1 MLCSVQLDVKL
12 VIATANYFFYL
23 DGNVHFFNAACMIF
37 FSFISCCIKET
48 LIWKKKKNQS
58 KGYQLNLYLL
68 LWLSLCPLVFLT
80 RPPCLMSSCRFFC
93 SRRWSLNR
101 SHNRNQ
107 WKYIYIYFLILHE
120 HRNIWKQVLHAI
132 ITRREL
138 YVLCRSK
145 VHSCVYVS
153 LCR

>member
-48 LIWKKKKNQS
+48 LIWRKKKS
-58 KGYQLNLYLL
+58 IKGLPVKPVFTPLIV
-68 LWLSLCPLVFLT
+68 SL
-80 RPPCLMSSCRFFC
+80 SSCV
-93 SRRWSLNR
+93 SHSSPMPHVLVSLFLL
-101 SHNRNQ
+101 SEVKLESESQ
-107 WKYIYIYFLILHE
+107 SQPVEIYIYFLILHE
-120 HRNIWKQVLHAI
+120 HRTIWKQVLYAI